1 MITMALTGVYS
12 LNCDM
17 ETLSQELSAM
27 LRENFGDAVC
37 PVVLVDQTCFSGR
50 DCRYQTDTYQI
61 NSYMERGYLTVNL
74 HFFQSGLGEALSVKA
89 AIFPPVNDVTRKAR
103 KVFDALE
110 TVILSHS
117 NSSS

>member
-1 MITMALTGVYS
+1 MALTGVYS

-37 PVVLVDQTCFSGR
+37 PVVLVDQTCFSGQ

-61 NSYMERGYLTVNL
+61 YSCMERGYLTVNL
-74 HFFQSGLGEALSVKA
+74 HFFQSGPEGALSVKT
-89 AIFPPVNDVTRKAR
+89 AIFPPVNDVSRKAR
-103 KVFDALE
+103 KIFDALE
-110 TVILSHS
+110 AVILRHS
-117 NSSS
+117 AS